1 MRQVMNAPRHDA
13 EPEGCYDG
21 DVPAGVRESA
31 ISKRLTELH
40 ALSLLLSTSQSVDE
54 LCRRAVEHGREC
66 LGLDRLGIWFFLPDD
81 PTQMSGTYGVN
92 EDGALRDER
101 DTRVSFDSRLFP
113 PLFLDDKV
121 PYILFRGH
129 DVYDHRRQVVGTAD
143 LAVAPIWNG
152 ETSMGI
158 LCADNLLSGVAM
170 DEGTCQILALLAR
183 TVGHLANLK
192 MTEAKLRESEAR
204 LQKLATTDG
213 LTGVLNRR
221 TGLEVLDQQLRLA
234 RRNRTNLSLCYVDL
248 NGLKSVNDT
257 QGHHVG
263 DQLILGV
270 ASILAETLRDSDVVC
285 RLGGDELLLVLPGSS
300 KAQAEQTVKRLV
312 AATEASEELR
322 AIKPP
327 PYFSFGVAEY
337 RGTSKATTT
346 PDALIQRA
354 DQVMYKEK
362 RRQSSEAAGS

>member
-1 MRQVMNAPRHDA
+1 MDAPRHDA
-13 EPEGCYDG
+13 EPEGCSDG
-21 DVPAGVRESA
+21 DVLAGVRESA

-40 ALSLLLSTSQSVDE
+40 ALSLLLSTSSSVDD

-81 PTQMSGTYGVN
+81 PTQMSGTYGID
-92 EDGALRDER
+92 EDGTLRDER
-101 DTRVSFDSRLFP
+101 SMHIPFDSTLFP
-113 PLFLDDKV
+113 ANFLDDKV
-121 PYILFRGH
+121 PYILFKGH
-129 DVYDHRRQVVGTAD
+129 DVYDHRRQVVGSAD

-152 ETSMGI
+152 ELSMGI

-170 DEGTCQILALLAR
+170 DEETCQILALLAR

-234 RRNRTNLSLCYVDL
+234 RRNGSVLSLCYVDL
-248 NGLKSVNDT
+248 NGLKNVNDT

-270 ASILAETLRDSDVVC
+270 AAILLETLRDSDVVC
-285 RLGGDELLLVLPGSS
+285 RLGGDELMLVLPGSS
-300 KAQAEQTVKRLV
+300 KAQAEQTVGRLI
-312 AATEASEELR
+312 AATEASEKLR

-327 PYFSFGVAEY
+327 PYFSYGLAEFS
-337 RGTSKATTT
+337 GASNDSTT
-346 PDALIQRA
+346 PEGLIQLA
-354 DQVMYKEK
+354 DQVMYQEK
-362 RRQSSEAAGS
+362 RRQRGEPFRS